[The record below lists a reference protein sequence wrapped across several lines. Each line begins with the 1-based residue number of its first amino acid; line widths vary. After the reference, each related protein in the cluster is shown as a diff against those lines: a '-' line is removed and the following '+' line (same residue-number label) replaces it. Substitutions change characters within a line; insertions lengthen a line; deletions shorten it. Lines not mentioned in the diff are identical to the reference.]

1 MTCIPRLNL
10 AEHQRVLRKK
20 NMNSPAV
27 LCDQKD
33 VADLQVL
40 KLLFDL
46 AHRHAPLQGGSDI
59 KIPSETN
66 HEIYHRHP

>member
-1 MTCIPRLNL
+1 
-10 AEHQRVLRKK
+10 
-20 NMNSPAV
+20 MNSPAV

-66 HEIYHRHP
+66 HETIVSIVHIC